1 MPKFLCN
8 LPCTARQL
16 ELALHSKCDHGG
28 LWNNRVCLVLKKPEN
43 VYYLEI
49 ETQESD
55 DAEQSDTVAESQVL
69 G

>member
-1 MPKFLCN
+1 MPKFICN

-16 ELALHSKCDHGG
+16 ELALHSICDHGG

-49 ETQESD
+49 ETQEPD
-55 DAEQSDTVAESQVL
+55 
-69 G
+69 